1 MKRSATAQ
9 ADFEQYNDKIN
20 RGMLIIGASLLLT
33 GVLAVARLV
42 GADFGP
48 FLNNIVCYSPFATA
62 LLGFITYRS
71 FKRGFSERV
80 DTIK

>member
-1 MKRSATAQ
+1 MKRSDESQ
-9 ADFEQYNDKIN
+9 KDFDQYNEKITK
-20 RGMLIIGASLLLT
+20 GMFIVGASLILT
-33 GVLAVARLV
+33 GVLAGARLV

-62 LLGFITYRS
+62 LLGFMIYRS
-71 FKRGFSERV
+71 FKKGFSERV